1 MGFEYDLAKRFAER
15 LGVRLEIVVP
25 PARADLLPWLEQGR
39 GDVVAAGI
47 TTTRER
53 EVGRVAFS
61 RPYNYA
67 VETVVARAGDAVMD
81 GPEDLRDRTVV
92 VRRRSGYW
100 VTAQSLLAQG
110 FELDLVAAPENLE
123 TETIIDMVATGEY
136 DLTIADSHIL
146 DIELT
151 WRDDVREEFA
161 VGDTAAHAWAVREE
175 DSNLRAEIDAFFRS
189 EYRGRW
195 FNITYSKYFRTKH
208 RILERAGERPSRTGI
223 LSPYDGLFQRYAS
236 RFEFD
241 WRLIA
246 AQAYEES
253 RFEPGARSPVGATGI
268 MQVMPS
274 TASSLGIDDL
284 EDPESCIYA
293 GTHYLKNQ
301 HELFDDIEM
310 ESERIWFALASYN
323 AGYGHVEDARHL
335 APEMGR
341 DPNRWFGEVERVMPL
356 LARAEYH
363 TKTRYGYCRCQEPVD
378 YVRRIRE
385 KYRAYQRV
393 AGDGESL

>member
-53 EVGRVAFS
+53 EAGRIAFS

-67 VETVVARAGDAVMD
+67 VETVVARAGDTII
-81 GPEDLRDRTVV
+81 GGSEDLADRTVV

-110 FELDLVAAPENLE
+110 SEFDLVAAPENLE
-123 TETIIDMVATGEY
+123 TETIIDKVANGEY

-146 DIELT
+146 DVELT
-151 WRDDVREEFA
+151 WRDDVRGAFT
-161 VGDTAAHAWAVREE
+161 VGDTATHAWAVREE
-175 DSNLRAEIDAFFRS
+175 DTYLRDEIDAFFRS

-195 FNITYSKYFRTKH
+195 FNLTYNKYFRTKH

-241 WRLIA
+241 WHLIV

-253 RFEPGARSPVGATGI
+253 RFDPEARSSVGATGI

-274 TASSLGIDDL
+274 TASSLGIDDP
-284 EDPESCIYA
+284 EDPESGIYA
-293 GTHYLKNQ
+293 GTQYLKNQ
-301 HELFDDIEM
+301 YELFDDIEM
-310 ESERIWFALASYN
+310 
-323 AGYGHVEDARHL
+323 
-335 APEMGR
+335 
-341 DPNRWFGEVERVMPL
+341 
-356 LARAEYH
+356 
-363 TKTRYGYCRCQEPVD
+363 
-378 YVRRIRE
+378 
-385 KYRAYQRV
+385 
-393 AGDGESL
+393 